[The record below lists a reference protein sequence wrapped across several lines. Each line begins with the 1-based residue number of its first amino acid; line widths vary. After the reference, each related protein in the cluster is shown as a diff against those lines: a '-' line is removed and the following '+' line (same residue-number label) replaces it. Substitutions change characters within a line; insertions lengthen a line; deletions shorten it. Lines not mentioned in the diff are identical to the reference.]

1 MGNTGVTG
9 CRGFDIEFTVVAG
22 SDSSCSA
29 PNLCSLTGNFD
40 DQEGFSDV
48 PITGT
53 VDHIGHFTFTGSS
66 SFGNV
71 AGDGNLASG
80 SGTGNFN
87 IGNGICPGTITL
99 YMGGQG

>member
-1 MGNTGVTG
+1 MLF
-9 CRGFDIEFTVVAG
+9 R
-22 SDSSCSA
+22 S
-29 PNLCSLTGNFD
+29 
-40 DQEGFSDV
+40 
-48 PITGT
+48 ITGT